1 MKPLKTET
9 ATKIISSIILARMEF
24 YCRES
29 FNWIRWASQIKIL
42 DITVVSA
49 QAFSLSESKLSHND
63 KITSLRFSHKLYLNR
78 HRFRVFIT
86 NSPRNSKKMKFSTMF
101 VACNI
106 SGTFG
111 FREFHRQLL
120 RSDSGWYDNVQA
132 NQPLADDSTNSQ
144 GLDHRM
150 DRNERLKLLMG
161 MMNPQTNGRII
172 NRISDINPWN
182 LYLYTN

>member
-1 MKPLKTET
+1 MNFIIICSLNPRIGDQPSKTSRKINWHNWLKPSKTET
-9 ATKIISSIILARMEF
+9 ATKIVFSIILAQMEF

-49 QAFSLSESKLSHND
+49 QAFSPSESKLSHNY
-63 KITSLRFSHKLYLNR
+63 KITLLRFSHKLYLNR

-106 SGTFG
+106 SGT
-111 FREFHRQLL
+111 L
-120 RSDSGWYDNVQA
+120 V
-132 NQPLADDSTNSQ
+132 
-144 GLDHRM
+144 GLGVYSV
-150 DRNERLKLLMG
+150 K
-161 MMNPQTNGRII
+161 
-172 NRISDINPWN
+172 W
-182 LYLYTN
+182 